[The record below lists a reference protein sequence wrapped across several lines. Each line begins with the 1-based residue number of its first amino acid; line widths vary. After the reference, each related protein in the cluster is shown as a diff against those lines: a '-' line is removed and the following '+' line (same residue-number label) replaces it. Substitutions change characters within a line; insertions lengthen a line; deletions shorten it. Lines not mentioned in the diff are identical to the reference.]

1 MRGDSPPRRP
11 HRAPQHMLRHNQP
24 PDGSGGVSGLQAS
37 GRSDKVPR
45 TMRSSRGHRMERGV
59 NHQIRNEMK
68 PLLYVVLAFAV
79 ITAVGLV
86 LWIIHDLWGAML
98 IAGLVAYLSTKAIH
112 HLKDR

>member
-1 MRGDSPPRRP
+1 
-11 HRAPQHMLRHNQP
+11 
-24 PDGSGGVSGLQAS
+24 
-37 GRSDKVPR
+37 
-45 TMRSSRGHRMERGV
+45 
-59 NHQIRNEMK
+59 MK